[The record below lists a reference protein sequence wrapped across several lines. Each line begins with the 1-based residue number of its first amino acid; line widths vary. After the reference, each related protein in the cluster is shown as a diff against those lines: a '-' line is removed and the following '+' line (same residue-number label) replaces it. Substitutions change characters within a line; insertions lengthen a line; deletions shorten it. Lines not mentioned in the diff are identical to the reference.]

1 MSMNLQV
8 CLPYQPCWFHCP
20 MCVARGHKHNYI
32 FDNLYKKNKRKY
44 LRLLA
49 KAVKSLDKGVSVIL
63 TGECDPTQDLEFCK
77 EVIKVVRSVRKDL
90 VIELQTRNY
99 TYGHSGDLLDVDVLS
114 YSVVDAK
121 GYVAAWTFYK
131 DWTIVNRMVILLVKE
146 LEPYLDNE
154 HFDTKGFD
162 QITFKTLQYGED
174 AEANAWVDKNR
185 MSEKGVE
192 KVRNIV
198 REGISIKID
207 TTCQDGTGRYRIF
220 RSDGKVY
227 NTWEEGRKEQ

>member
-1 MSMNLQV
+1 MNLQV

-32 FDNLYKKNKRKY
+32 FDNLYESNKRKY
-44 LRLLA
+44 LKLLA
-49 KAVKSLDKGVSVIL
+49 KAVKKLDKGVSVIL
-63 TGECDPTQDLEFCK
+63 TGECDPTQDLDFCK

-99 TYGHSGDLLDVDVLS
+99 AYKGELDVDVLS
-114 YSVVDAK
+114 YSVVSLR
-121 GYVAAWTFYK
+121 GYQNARQYYK
-131 DWTIVNRMVILLVKE
+131 DWTIVNRMVILLVKG

-162 QITFKTLQYGED
+162 QVTFKTLQYGED
-174 AEANAWVDKNR
+174 AEANAWIDKFK
-185 MSEKGVE
+185 MSEAGVE
-192 KVRNIV
+192 AVRGIV
-198 REGISIKID
+198 REGISIRVD
-207 TTCQDGTGRYRIF
+207 TSCQNAEGRYRIF